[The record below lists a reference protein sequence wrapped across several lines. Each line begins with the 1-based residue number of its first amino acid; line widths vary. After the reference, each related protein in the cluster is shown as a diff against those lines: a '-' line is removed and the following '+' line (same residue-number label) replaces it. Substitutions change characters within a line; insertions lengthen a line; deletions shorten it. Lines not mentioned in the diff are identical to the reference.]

1 MKSILH
7 RSGFT
12 LVELVIALSVA
23 SIGVVAL
30 LKTYSSVV
38 QRSADPMIAAQTI
51 AIAES
56 FMEEITAHAFLD
68 PATGTV
74 CPAAPASRNNF
85 DNICDYNAYS
95 TSTIVDL
102 AGNTLSLTGYQVSVS
117 VLTGAA
123 VAGHLGAIS
132 GNDLVQIKVAVR
144 NPLQET
150 FLLSAYRTRY

>member
-1 MKSILH
+1 MNSVLY
-7 RSGFT
+7 RRGFT

-74 CPAAPASRNNF
+74 CPAAPASRNDF

-95 TSTIVDL
+95 VSTVVDL
-102 AGNTLSLTGYQVSVS
+102 AGNTLSLTGYQLSVS

-123 VAGHLGAIS
+123 VAGHLGTIAGS
-132 GNDLVQIKVAVR
+132 DLVNIKVSVR

-150 FLLSAYRTRY
+150 FVLSAYRTRY